1 MSISH
6 SVRRALYRMFRN
18 ATDRVAFLLEIHMD
32 ADAPSTWIVP
42 PVYEAMLIGFDAVE
56 IGPRK
61 AHLIKNG
68 KRVMSCFYK
77 QQHRPGE
84 KTFSDWVTYITNAKA

>member
-1 MSISH
+1 
-6 SVRRALYRMFRN
+6 MFRN
-18 ATDRVAFLLEIHMD
+18 AADRVAFLLEIHMD